1 MLNRNNVINSEDKK
15 DVVRN
20 LFFLDLLDCP
30 CNSSD
35 FVQTNKR
42 MNSELGRMW
51 RDDV

>member
-1 MLNRNNVINSEDKK
+1 MLNRNTVMNNEDKK
-15 DVVRN
+15 DVLRY
-20 LFFLDLLDCP
+20 LFFLPVLDCP

-35 FVQTNKR
+35 FVQRNKR